1 MINQIKLKY
10 IKTGKDWNISK
21 YPAKIFTTKVEKPL
35 VILRKY
41 SFLFCF
47 VRKSNKVVNDLKSK
61 LQMTEKKLQD
71 VVDQYEKDKVNKIK
85 VLDKLVL
92 YLQRIEIG

>member
-1 MINQIKLKY
+1 M
-10 IKTGKDWNISK
+10 
-21 YPAKIFTTKVEKPL
+21 EKPL

>member
-1 MINQIKLKY
+1 MEKL
-10 IKTGKDWNISK
+10 
-21 YPAKIFTTKVEKPL
+21 L

-85 VLDKLVL
+85 MLDKLVL